1 MKKLIQ
7 STAMAA
13 AAMTLMVSASAN
25 TIDLGTVWD
34 SSNPPSQVLGSMA
47 SSGGGDFATAASL
60 ATALNSIAGTT
71 YAAADIHKTD
81 APPMSN
87 APSNTSNQFSVEAGW
102 KYLIVSYDGKNG
114 GAIVI
119 QLDGAAALV
128 PYYSYDY
135 WWNGSST
142 ESYAVTH
149 YGVAGSVPDGGATA
163 GLLGLGMLGLVAA
176 SRRKA

>member
-1 MKKLIQ
+1 MNKLIQ
-7 STAMAA
+7 STVVMASA
-13 AAMTLMVSASAN
+13 LTFLVGASAN

-34 SSNPPSQVLGSMA
+34 SSNPPSQVLGFMA

-60 ATALNSIAGTT
+60 ASALNSIAGTSYT
-71 YAAADIHKTD
+71 GGQIHKTD
-81 APPMSN
+81 DPPMSDS
-87 APSNTSNQFSVEAGW
+87 PSNTSNQFAVEAGW

-135 WWNGSST
+135 WWNGTST

-176 SRRKA
+176 ARRKA